1 MTEKHFHPNWT
12 DQQIAMLVSLFHA
25 FVDALPEL
33 LSLTSNERQAS
44 NPISDGRFPY
54 ANKCRSGVKEHY
66 VALGMTP
73 DEAAAFEEL
82 AYTWE
87 KLVMLRNLVGELSV
101 ALRDT
106 TTFVGSRYYTE
117 CGIVHDSARLA
128 VKKGKPGIRAFL
140 EDLDKLFAD
149 QGNHGG
155 NDENGPDD
163 DAPSDDKG

>member
-1 MTEKHFHPNWT
+1 MAEKHFHPNWT
-12 DQQIAMLVSLFHA
+12 DAQIVQIISLYHA
-25 FVDALPEL
+25 LEAALPGL
-33 LSLTSNERQAS
+33 LSMTSAERVAS

-66 VALGMTP
+66 IALGMTP
-73 DEAAAFEEL
+73 DEAAEFEMI

-87 KLVMLRNLVGELSV
+87 KLVLLRNLVGELFV

-149 QGNHGG
+149 QGNHNG
-155 NDENGPDD
+155 NDENGPDGGT
-163 DAPSDDKG
+163 PTDDKG